1 MALVGSW
8 SADKCHVEDSTFQ
21 PSAFHLNQMRVAYPN
36 GYGGQHG
43 CCHIVD
49 GETLA
54 LMQFCDDVLDRLW
67 KDTDREIGTT

>member
-21 PSAFHLNQMRVAYPN
+21 PSTFHLNQMRVANPN

-43 CCHIVD
+43 SRHIVD

-54 LMQFCDDVLDRLW
+54 LMQLSDDVLDRLW